1 MIIGKTGDSFTFAW
15 KSEGNDFVLGIV
27 KEIGRIGEVG
37 KQIAD
42 VEALGI
48 GDDRFRDRIQC
59 AKSMIECMNGH
70 V

>member
-1 MIIGKTGDSFTFAW
+1 MIIGKTGNSFAFPW
-15 KSEGNDFVLGIV
+15 KGEGNDFVFGIV

-37 KQIAD
+37 KQLAD

-48 GDDRFRDRIQC
+48 GNIRFRDGIQR
-59 AKSMIECMNGH
+59 AKSMIKCEH